1 MYFISLVVGEERIVL
16 QPHAL
21 EDPPVKELI
30 KVHTTSKIMWTS
42 VGVGI
47 SHGGGQGVNECFDGT
62 FYTLL
67 LMTDTPPLMTDSADL
82 DQ

>member
-1 MYFISLVVGEERIVL
+1 
-16 QPHAL
+16 
-21 EDPPVKELI
+21 
-30 KVHTTSKIMWTS
+30 MWTS

-47 SHGGGQGVNECFDGT
+47 GHGGGQGVNGRFDGT
-62 FYTLL
+62 FYILL